1 MAILVFGLILFLG
14 IHSVQIVS
22 PDIRARTIAK
32 VGSVGVWKLIYTG
45 IAIIGLS
52 LIIIG
57 YGLARHSAPVLYYP
71 SGAFRHIAVVL
82 MLPVFPLIFAAY
94 IKGRIKHVLGHPML
108 IALILWACAHLMAN
122 GSVADLLLFGSFL
135 VWAIFDWRSLVRR
148 QNVPKSGHS
157 GRWVRNDVI
166 AVVGGVLVYV
176 LFIGGLHVRLFGVSP
191 L

>member
-1 MAILVFGLILFLG
+1 MAILVFGLVVFLG

-22 PDIRARTIAK
+22 PDIRTRTIAK

-94 IKGRIKHVLGHPML
+94 IKGHIKQVLGHPML
-108 IALILWACAHLMAN
+108 IALMLWACAHLMAN
-122 GSVADLLLFGSFL
+122 GSVADLFLFGSFL
-135 VWAIFDWRSLVRR
+135 VWAVFDWRSLVKR
-148 QNVPKSGHS
+148 QNAVTSRQP
-157 GRWVRNDVI
+157 GRWGRNDVI
-166 AVVGGVLVYV
+166 ALAGGLVVYV
-176 LFIGGLHVRLFGVSP
+176 LFIGGLHVRAFGVSP